1 MKKRVIKKSAYPILY
16 GILICMIMGGLFI
29 IDGINNKLKPLSND
43 YDYVGKVI
51 FDNTIPVIEQNEVL
65 IVRPYTNED
74 MQIMTNFYDEK
85 STEDI
90 QQKSLIYFE
99 GTYMPST
106 GISYGCQKEFD
117 VVSILPGTVI
127 EIKEDEL
134 LGNIVKIKHSSDL
147 ISVYESVSQV
157 TVKEN
162 DIVEQGQTIAKSG
175 MSNIESSLDTHLH
188 FELIRSG
195 VNVNPENYYD
205 KNINEL

>member
-16 GILICMIMGGLFI
+16 GMLVCAIMGGLFV
-29 IDGINNKLKPLSND
+29 IDSINNKLKPVSTD
-43 YDYVGKVI
+43 FEYVGKMI
-51 FDNTIPVIEQNEVL
+51 FDNIVPVIDQKEAL

-74 MQIMTNFYDEK
+74 MQIMTNFYDEN
-85 STEDI
+85 SADEV

-106 GISYGCQKEFD
+106 GISYSCQKEFD
-117 VVSILPGTVI
+117 VVAILEGTVM
-127 EIKEDEL
+127 EVKEDEL
-134 LGNIVKIKHSSDL
+134 LGTVVKIKHGSDL

-157 TVKEN
+157 TVKAN
-162 DIVEQGQTIAKSG
+162 DTVSQGQTIAKSG
-175 MSNIESSLDTHLH
+175 LSNIEPNLDSHLH

-195 VNVNPENYYD
+195 VNVNPEEYYD